1 MMKKEKFPY
10 GIPDYNL
17 TEIERR
23 IPDDDPPAL
32 PVNSKLKVVG
42 KRVKRTDALE
52 KVTGYALFTADIH
65 LPGMLYG
72 RILRAPI
79 PHARIKSIDISAAKA
94 HPGVFAV
101 YIVDER
107 YEGANAKKSD
117 SGSEYPDVIFAGQ
130 PIAGVAAVSMDIAE
144 EAINLI
150 KVEYEPMDF
159 VVDIDEARKPGAPLV
174 YQNDV
179 DQEASGGGEDI
190 EKGLKSRGNVRGP
203 TTKSFY
209 GGPRGDI
216 EKGFAEAD
224 VIVERTYRTQVQTH
238 CPLETHG
245 VVVDLSHGNATVYA
259 STQSTKGVRN
269 EFAKTFNLPKSKV
282 RVIAK
287 YVGGGFGA
295 KHTLGSFAVIAG
307 HLSKQSGRPVKLM
320 LDRKEEHI
328 SAGNRP
334 SSLQFMKVG
343 AKKDGTLTAM
353 KLLSY
358 GSAGIGL
365 GAGVGNIAQAM
376 YACPNF
382 KMEQYDVFTNAGPG
396 AAFRAPGNV
405 QGAFALEQ
413 LIDELA
419 EKLNMDPLQLR
430 EKIDKSAI
438 RKVQRE
444 HGIKLINWKKPN
456 NAGSNPGPVKK
467 GIGVAQA
474 HWPKFV
480 NLDSTVEVRVL
491 RDGAVEVRSAVQDIG
506 TGTKTVLAQVVAEEL
521 GLKAENITVL
531 IGDTFFPIGPPSGGS
546 VVTGS
551 ITPPARNAAHKIKK
565 QLIDLAAENLETDTD
580 DVYLEDGYFI
590 SRAHSAKKIAF
601 KDLTGKMRMEQM
613 MASATRDDDYG
624 GFMIGTIGYEELGA
638 VQFAKVSVDTETG
651 FVKVDKVLAVHSC
664 GRPINIS
671 QIESQINGGVIMGIA
686 YALYEDRVMDN
697 NIGYQM
703 NPNLDQYKMPFSFEV
718 PDIQI
723 ELIEDYDARSSTDA
737 TGIGEPANIATAAA
751 VANAVYNAI
760 GVRITEL
767 PITPAKILAALGK
780 IG

>member
-1 MMKKEKFPY
+1 MMKKEKLPY
-10 GIPDYNL
+10 GVPGYNL
-17 TEIERR
+17 SEIERR
-23 IPDDDPPAL
+23 IPDDEPPAL
-32 PVNSKLKVVG
+32 AVNSKLKVVG

-72 RILRAPI
+72 RILRSPV

-101 YIVDER
+101 YITDRR
-107 YEGANAKKSD
+107 YEGANSKESDSD
-117 SGSEYPDVIFAGQ
+117 SGYPDVIFAGQ
-130 PIAGVAAVSMDIAE
+130 PIAGVAAISDNVAE
-144 EAINLI
+144 EAVNLI
-150 KVEYEPMDF
+150 HVEYEPMDF
-159 VVDIDEARKPGAPLV
+159 VVDMDEARKPGAPLV
-174 YQNDV
+174 FHSDV
-179 DQEASGGGEDI
+179 DQKATDGGEDI
-190 EKGLKSRGNVRGP
+190 EEGLKSSGNVRGP
-203 TTKSFY
+203 STRSFY
-209 GGPRGDI
+209 GGPRGDL
-216 EKGFAEAD
+216 EKGYAEAD
-224 VIVERTYRTQVQTH
+224 VIIERTYRTQVQTH

-245 VVVDLSHGNATVYA
+245 VVVDYNQGDATVYA

-269 EFAKTFNLPKSKV
+269 GFARTFGLPKSKV
-282 RVIAK
+282 RVVAK
-287 YVGGGFGA
+287 YIGGGFGA

-334 SSLQFMKVG
+334 NSVQIMKLG
-343 AKKDGTLTAM
+343 AKNDGTLTAL

-358 GSAGIGL
+358 GTGGIGL

-382 KMEQYDVFTNAGPG
+382 KMEQYDVFTNTGPA

-405 QGAFALEQ
+405 QGAFAIEQ

-419 EKLNMDPLQLR
+419 DKLDMDPLELR
-430 EKIDKSAI
+430 DRIDKSMI
-438 RKVQRE
+438 RKVERE
-444 HGIKLINWKKPN
+444 RAKKVLNWEKPKKP
-456 NAGSNPGPVKK
+456 GSDPGPVKK

-474 HWPKFV
+474 HWPRFV
-480 NLDSTVEVRVL
+480 NLDSTVEIRVL

-521 GLKAENITVL
+521 GLTAKDITVM
-531 IGDTFFPIGPPSGGS
+531 IGDTLFPIGPPSGGS

-551 ITPPARNAAHKIKK
+551 ITPPARNAAHKIKT
-565 QLIDLAAENLETDTD
+565 QLKDLAATELNTDANDITVENGLFLSKTDN
-580 DVYLEDGYFI
+580 
-590 SRAHSAKKIAF
+590 SKKISF
-601 KDLTGKMRMEQM
+601 RDLAGKLRVEQLTAT
-613 MASATRDDDYG
+613 ASRSDDYG
-624 GFMIGTIGYEELGA
+624 GFMTGTVGYEELGA
-638 VQFAKVSVDTETG
+638 VQIVEVSVDTETG

-664 GRPINIS
+664 GRPINIG

-686 YALYEDRVMDN
+686 YALYEDRVMDKTTGHQVN
-697 NIGYQM
+697 A
-703 NPNLDQYKMPFSFEV
+703 NLDQYKMPFSFEV
-718 PDIQI
+718 PEIQI
-723 ELIEDYDARSSTDA
+723 ELIEEYGARSSTDA

-760 GVRITEL
+760 GVRMTEI
-767 PITPAKILAALGK
+767 PITPARVLAALGRV
-780 IG
+780 